1 MENTR
6 IYKNIEID
14 TEQLA
19 ITMTA
24 LEKFVSEQKESIS
37 FYTNQLNAS
46 SSTQDVR
53 DLTDTIRSSKKRIK
67 QIEPLI
73 EQMAFNEFTTK
84 HTL

>member
-1 MENTR
+1 MTKT
-6 IYKNIEID
+6 YKNIELD
-14 TEQLA
+14 TDQLA

-37 FYTNQLNAS
+37 FFTDQLNAS

-53 DLTDTIRSSKKRIK
+53 RLFDNIKDLKKRIK
-67 QIEPLI
+67 KIEPLLQ
-73 EQMAFNEFTTK
+73 QMAFNDFTTK